1 MARKLWAGLDV
12 GVETT
17 SVCVIDDFGEVLHEA
32 ICPTDVRSVHR
43 ELVFLKRRRF
53 ARVGIET
60 GSAMSLA
67 RGLRSLGYSVDI
79 YEARQLSKFLRA
91 RRNKTDA
98 GDANGIAEAGRVG
111 ATRIS
116 RVHLKSLECQ
126 SLASR
131 LAIRS
136 HLIRTRVRVATL
148 LFRQLELF
156 GGRIR
161 SRAMSGLLRKR
172 VEAEIK
178 KLFGRAP
185 NPLVAELRQ
194 LLDLCERLIAYQLQI
209 DREFKRLATEID
221 VCRRFMD
228 IPGIGPI
235 CALTFY
241 AAVAEP
247 HRFRRSA
254 DIGSYLGLTP
264 KLHQSGLTKRVG
276 RISKMGNVPT
286 RALLVRASTQFMKSS
301 NAGTQLHAWALQV
314 EQRRGRGRA
323 RVALA
328 RKLATIMLAM
338 WKSGEPY
345 QPQPSN
351 PEASS
356 QRWELAGLD
365 PVDPNAHES
374 ALLVA
379 GPGLRTSPEMGVDKC
394 PTF

>member
-1 MARKLWAGLDV
+1 MGRKFWAGLDV

-17 SVCVIDDFGEVLHEA
+17 SVCVINDLGEVLHEA
-32 ICPTDVRSVHR
+32 TCPTDVRSVHR
-43 ELVFLKRRRF
+43 EIVFIKRRRS
-53 ARVGIET
+53 ATVGIET
-60 GSAMSLA
+60 GTGMHLA
-67 RGLRSLGYSVDI
+67 RGLRSLGYSVDV
-79 YEARQLSKFLRA
+79 YEARQLSRFLRA

-111 ATRIS
+111 ATLIS
-116 RVHLKSLECQ
+116 KVHLKSLECQ

-136 HLIRTRVRVATL
+136 HMIRTRVRAATL

-178 KLFGRAP
+178 KLFGKAP
-185 NPLVAELRQ
+185 TPFVAELRH
-194 LLDLCERLIAYQLQI
+194 LLGLCERLIAYQQQA
-209 DREFKRLATEID
+209 DRELKRLALQID
-221 VCRRFMD
+221 VCRRFME

-235 CALTFY
+235 GALTFY
-241 AAVAEP
+241 AAVSEP
-247 HRFRRSA
+247 QRFRRSP
-254 DIGSYLGLTP
+254 DIGPYLGLTP
-264 KLHQSGLTKRVG
+264 NLHQSGLTQRSG

-286 RALLVRASTQFMKSS
+286 RTLLVRANTIFMKSS
-301 NAGTQLHAWALQV
+301 DTGTQLYAWASQL

-338 WKSGEPY
+338 WKSGESYRPTPL
-345 QPQPSN
+345 QS
-351 PEASS
+351 EARSR
-356 QRWELAGLD
+356 QVEPMNLD
-365 PVDPNAHES
+365 PVDPNA
-374 ALLVA
+374 L
-379 GPGLRTSPEMGVDKC
+379 
-394 PTF
+394 